1 MIVQI
6 IGRNSLSPLSYAQD
20 SSLLE
25 DASLNGGWQSARLQL
40 PPVWVDL
47 VDKVK
52 KRARKVSK
60 QPSIQPQY
68 GADGVAPS
76 YWVQIDGL
84 TAKIDVKMKELAEL
98 HRKRL
103 MVGFDDLEATRERWV
118 GVSICRHERL

>member
-1 MIVQI
+1 MLLKLIVQI

-52 KRARKVSK
+52 KRAHGFCVTFDTVS
-60 QPSIQPQY
+60 
-68 GADGVAPS
+68 VC
-76 YWVQIDGL
+76 
-84 TAKIDVKMKELAEL
+84 
-98 HRKRL
+98 
-103 MVGFDDLEATRERWV
+103 TR
-118 GVSICRHERL
+118 